1 MIIAAKVRDI
11 VGVLPQLAALD
22 RAFAFISGA
31 AAARNRTRNERAK
44 IAVYDGAVF
53 YKIGDFALAELG
65 SPGSGINLTPG
76 DSDIQPPAVPPLN
89 RRFAD
94 AAGARAN
101 DLGARH
107 RHQAQAVRSSIRS
120 PRGRLDTP
128 SGRTAFHKGQVLTPE
143 TSAPTAQND
152 LEILAGLPGS
162 SRSSQP
168 YKRMLCQQD
177 HEFFRGCSLNTRFE
191 PPAQSLCPA
200 GLAVSQ
206 SLPNPTKPLCI
217 AERRRAHL
225 D

>member
-65 SPGSGINLTPG
+65 SAGPGINLTPG

-94 AAGARAN
+94 AADARAN
-101 DLGARH
+101 DLGAGH
-107 RHQAQAVRSSIRS
+107 GHQAQAVRSLIDSRDS
-120 PRGRLDTP
+120 LD
-128 SGRTAFHKGQVLTPE
+128 
-143 TSAPTAQND
+143 
-152 LEILAGLPGS
+152 AGMS
-162 SRSSQP
+162 HQIFKVREQ
-168 YKRMLCQQD
+168 
-177 HEFFRGCSLNTRFE
+177 
-191 PPAQSLCPA
+191 
-200 GLAVSQ
+200 AVSKALQ
-206 SLPNPTKPLCI
+206 QNSWILLLGMQN
-217 AERRRAHL
+217 
-225 D
+225 